1 MAAPFRYN
9 GSMSEPLRRL
19 NLRPRLASAA
29 AQLALLPD
37 TACVADIGCDHG
49 RLCCALL
56 QQHAGWRCI
65 ASDLSAPSLR
75 KAASLAAFVG
85 VAERAE
91 FRLGDG
97 LLSLCPGE
105 ADAVALCG
113 MGGTLIARLLEAA
126 ETPLMGASLGVFQP
140 MRGVEDLRRYLF
152 EKGYHILEDRVVRDA
167 GRLYQVFSA
176 APPQGGGERDMLPP
190 GFPPECFRV
199 GYRAFASREPLL
211 YDLLI
216 QELSQ
221 ARQCLGAARGK
232 AGERGLLQRERALL
246 TILKAWEG
254 TGCF

>member
-126 ETPLMGASLGVFQP
+126 EDRACPRWCLLMGQVHLTRREYAEAVRCLQAAEATYPKQAIPSASIA
-140 MRGVEDLRRYLF
+140 LF
-152 EKGYHILEDRVVRDA
+152 RK
-167 GRLYQVFSA
+167 
-176 APPQGGGERDMLPP
+176 
-190 GFPPECFRV
+190 
-199 GYRAFASREPLL
+199 
-211 YDLLI
+211 
-216 QELSQ
+216 
-221 ARQCLGAARGK
+221 
-232 AGERGLLQRERALL
+232 
-246 TILKAWEG
+246 
-254 TGCF
+254 